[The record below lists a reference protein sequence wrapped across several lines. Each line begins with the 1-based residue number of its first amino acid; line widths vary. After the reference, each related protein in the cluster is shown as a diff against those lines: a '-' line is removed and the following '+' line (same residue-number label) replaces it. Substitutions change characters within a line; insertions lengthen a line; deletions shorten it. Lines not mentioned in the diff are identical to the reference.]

1 MSSPYLLGRRHGA
14 GPMGFTRPDSSGT
27 SQMPL
32 SRHGAGKPSCA
43 FSRAAWARFSAIRSA
58 FFALVLAAKAAQ
70 MLMDCPWILI
80 SFFLNAF

>member
-1 MSSPYLLGRRHGA
+1 
-14 GPMGFTRPDSSGT
+14 MGFTRPDSSGA

-43 FSRAAWARFSAIRSA
+43 FSRAAWARFRAIRSA
-58 FFALVLAAKAAQ
+58 FFALVLAAKAGKII
-70 MLMDCPWILI
+70 MNCLWILI